1 MSIGEDLAAEL
12 IRQLPKQDAQRILA
26 VISRL
31 GKVEDKVVDQVQQD
45 FIALLAAASKF
56 KVGDKHF
63 AKNILLKAF
72 GAEQADNFLD
82 SLPNEIPQS
91 FKDAEH
97 VDAKALQQILA
108 KELPQTITI
117 ILAHLSPK
125 KSGEVISHFQA
136 NVRSEIL
143 LRMATLQEV
152 DHALL
157 DEIDGPLGASIEA
170 LRRRSVT
177 QIGGIDK
184 TAALLATMNA
194 TQREDLLE
202 KLALTQPE
210 VAEAIRAQLWTFED
224 LAKIQPAD
232 IEKIL
237 RKVAASDLELALRQA
252 SDTLK
257 ARIFKAMSERRA
269 QDLKEAIALGKPTQ
283 LTKIEEAQR
292 RIATLAS
299 NMIQDG
305 EIVDPSEKAV

>member
-1 MSIGEDLAAEL
+1 
-12 IRQLPKQDAQRILA
+12 
-26 VISRL
+26 
-31 GKVEDKVVDQVQQD
+31 
-45 FIALLAAASKF
+45 
-56 KVGDKHF
+56 
-63 AKNILLKAF
+63 
-72 GAEQADNFLD
+72 
-82 SLPNEIPQS
+82 
-91 FKDAEH
+91 
-97 VDAKALQQILA
+97 
-108 KELPQTITI
+108 
-117 ILAHLSPK
+117 
-125 KSGEVISHFQA
+125 
-136 NVRSEIL
+136 
-143 LRMATLQEV
+143 MATLQEV

-257 ARIFKAMSERRA
+257 ARIFRAMSERRA